1 MKKTLLAAA
10 ILSASVG
17 AQAEETSQPMF
28 PFSHAPAPVVDQ
40 ETVQAWLEM
49 NQKAREYFIAY
60 HAQVVEA
67 QKQARA
73 NTPEF
78 LRIPAI
84 PQIPK
89 FDADRFQAFVAMSEN
104 IREDVRKLSESRI
117 QAFQQSFVNPVVDI
131 ERVLV
136 DRQKELDTAL
146 ADAEKR
152 ADEIAKSL

>member
-1 MKKTLLAAA
+1 MKKTLLVAA
-10 ILSASVG
+10 ILGASVG

-28 PFSHAPAPVVDQ
+28 PFVYAPAPVVDQ
-40 ETVQAWLEM
+40 ETVQAWREM
-49 NQKAREYFIAY
+49 NQKAREHFIAY

-67 QKQARA
+67 QKKARA

-84 PQIPK
+84 PQVPK
-89 FDADRFQAFVAMSEN
+89 VDVARFQDVAAMSEN
-104 IREDVRKLSESRI
+104 MREDVRKQSESRI

-131 ERVLV
+131 ERVLA

-146 ADAEKR
+146 ANAETR
-152 ADEIAKSL
+152 ADQIAKSL